1 MVLVGRCGV
10 LAQTCPYVAVTLKR
24 WIMDEKQLLLLIYC
38 SAGIL
43 LALLS
48 IPLMRRKIPPNGLYG
63 FRTQKTMDNPELW
76 YLVNQYSAKRMF
88 WTAIAFVV
96 AALGLYLLPG
106 IGLDEYAMGCLGAF
120 STGLIITI
128 VQSVNYL
135 RSL

>member
-1 MVLVGRCGV
+1 MVLVGRCSV
-10 LAQTCPYVAVTLKR
+10 PAQIRPYVAVTSKR
-24 WIMDEKQLLLLIYC
+24 WPMDEKQLLLLMYC

-63 FRTQKTMDNPELW
+63 FRTPKTIDNPELW

-96 AALGLYLLPG
+96 AALGLYLLP
-106 IGLDEYAMGCLGAF
+106 IGLDEYAMGCLGVF
-120 STGLIITI
+120 SLGMIITI